1 MITGL
6 SNAGAFEYEGVKYE
20 DRGGAWT
27 KSGYRQSNSAYIT
40 PGHTG
45 MSGNLIIPETV
56 SDGEHNYNVTGI
68 GRYSFFSYD
77 LASNYGKFYN
87 SINTLVIPN
96 TVTIISDGAFTG
108 NGLTTVL
115 IGKNVNDIGYQAF
128 NYTNCKDFYILCTE
142 PPTYDSSDYDNFIK
156 GARVHVPYGY
166 KETYE
171 NNNQWKRKTNIT
183 DDADIIEKDGIRYK
197 YDPVASLT
205 STRETYAIVVG
216 TTDKSI
222 KKAVIPRTVTGLFD
236 AEIPVNEIADN
247 AFAGCKNLTEVSIS
261 DDIVRI
267 GKGAFS
273 DCTSLAKVTVGNAV
287 VEIKDRAFYNCTALK
302 MIGLP
307 ESVKRIGD
315 EAFSGCSSLEYVLL
329 SKGLNSIGYQAF
341 SGCIALS
348 EVEIEDLTRWCGVT
362 LKSCRSN
369 PMFYSHGFSMKG
381 KKQTSLEIPEGVE
394 QLKGYNFIKCSSIED
409 VSFPE
414 SLKEIGPAV
423 FAYSGVKRIDA
434 TGNLTELGDSAF
446 MQCDALESVTF
457 SEKMQK
463 IGKDA
468 FFSCGRLSDV
478 SFQNSGM
485 AIGKTAFA
493 SCASLAAVNVGN
505 GLGIVE
511 SDAFRGCKTLKNVS
525 TTSLSGWCAQT
536 FMTKESNPLSQGAS
550 LILNGEIVTA
560 LNFGDDVGTVKKY
573 AFVNCGSLTSVNTG
587 TKVSAVGSE
596 AFAGCANL
604 STISFEDK
612 VQSIGSEVCRDCPNL
627 AEVYF
632 GKNVY
637 SIGDGMFAGCI
648 NLHLVSAFMSR
659 APRQDSPCFE
669 DISCNNATLYVC
681 PGAYSTYRIT
691 APWSNFRKIYEY
703 EINIDSKELGLINDR
718 IFMNEG
724 DVITVNATTTP
735 ASLQDQL
742 VWTSSYPKKVSVDN
756 GVIKALDIGKTI
768 ITVSAGRISK
778 SFEVMVFW
786 RIKSV
791 ILNVHELR
799 MEVDEQTQL
808 KVKFQPDIDE
818 IDRTLEWTSS
828 DTDVVEV
835 YDGFVTA
842 KAPGS
847 AVITVKTVNGLTDQC
862 KIDVIIPASGIA
874 FDLFGSGVDG
884 DEVYMEVG
892 DYRELKVVVFPENST
907 DRLTWSSSNENIVSV
922 TDGLLEALSSGQ
934 AYVTVST
941 ESGQSAEVKV
951 NVGSS
956 PIEDIFAD
964 ETLEIDIYNVQGLL
978 ILKDAKI
985 SDLEKLNRGIYIARS
1000 ASEVRKIIID

>member
-27 KSGYRQSNSAYIT
+27 KSGYKQANSSYIT

-45 MSGNLIIPETV
+45 MSGNLIIPETI
-56 SDGEHNYNVTGI
+56 SDGERNYKVTGI

-142 PPTYDSSDYDNFIK
+142 PPTYNSSDYDNFIK
-156 GARVHVPYGY
+156 GARVHVPHGY

-183 DDADIIEKDGIRYK
+183 DDADIIEKDGILYK

-216 TTDKSI
+216 TADKSI

-236 AEIPVNEIADN
+236 AEILVNEIADN

-287 VEIKDRAFYNCTALK
+287 DEIKDRTFYNCTALK

-307 ESVKRIGD
+307 ESVRRIGD
-315 EAFSGCSSLEYVLL
+315 EAFSGCSSLEYVFL

-341 SGCIALS
+341 SGCTALS

-362 LKSCRSN
+362 LKSCTSN
-369 PMFYSHGFSMKG
+369 PMFYSHGFFMRG
-381 KKQTSLEIPEGVE
+381 KAQTSLEIPEGVE

-414 SLKEIGPAV
+414 SLMEIGPAV

-434 TGNLTELGDSAF
+434 TGNLTALGDSAF
-446 MQCDALESVTF
+446 MQSEALESVSF

-468 FFSCGRLSDV
+468 FFNCGRLSDV
-478 SFQNSGM
+478 SFQNSEM
-485 AIGKTAFA
+485 TIGETAFA
-493 SCASLAAVNVGN
+493 SCASLAAVDVGN
-505 GLGIVE
+505 GLGTIE
-511 SDAFRGCKTLKNVS
+511 SDAFRNCKALKNVS
-525 TTSLSGWCAQT
+525 TTSFAGWCDQT
-536 FMTKESNPLSQGAS
+536 FMTKESNPLCEGAS
-550 LILNGEIVTA
+550 FILNGEVVTA
-560 LNFGDDVGTVKKY
+560 LNFGDDVGTIKKY

-587 TKVSAVGSE
+587 TKVTEVESE
-596 AFAGCANL
+596 AFAGCTNL
-604 STISFEDK
+604 NRISFDDK

-627 AEVYF
+627 AEISF
-632 GKNVY
+632 GENVR
-637 SIGDGMFAGCI
+637 SIGAGMFSGCI
-648 NLHLVSAFMSR
+648 NLRLVSAFMSR
-659 APRQDSPCFE
+659 APRQDNHCFE
-669 DISCNNATLYVC
+669 DISYNNATLYVC
-681 PGAYSTYRIT
+681 PGAYSSYRIIE
-691 APWSNFRKIYEY
+691 PWSNFRKIYEY
-703 EINIDSKELGLINDR
+703 EIKIDTKELGLVNNYKL
-718 IFMNEG
+718 MYVG
-724 DVITVNATTTP
+724 DVFTVNATTTP

-742 VWTSSYPKKVSVDN
+742 VWTSSSPDVVSVDN
-756 GVIKALDIGKTI
+756 GEIKALMIGNAD
-768 ITVSAGRISK
+768 ITVSAGRIST
-778 SFEVMVFW
+778 SLEVRVIW
-786 RIKSV
+786 PVGSV
-791 ILNVHELR
+791 TLSEHELR
-799 MEVDEQTQL
+799 MEVGGRTKLE
-808 KVKFQPDIDE
+808 VKFQPYISE
-818 IDRTLEWTSS
+818 INRTLEWTSS

-835 YDGFVTA
+835 YDGFITA

-847 AVITVKTVNGLTDQC
+847 AVITVETVDGLTDQC

-874 FDLFGSGVDG
+874 FDLFSSGVDG

-892 DYRELKVVVFPENST
+892 DSKELKVVVFPENST
-907 DRLTWSSSNENIVSV
+907 DRLTWSSSNENIVRV

-956 PIEDIFAD
+956 RIEDIFAD